1 MPGTEKNPNP
11 HQPHTLEDFELELQ
25 SLRGAVL
32 TMGRIALEMVGEI
45 GKLLQHNQKVDAS
58 EAKGR
63 EKDLD
68 QLEAEV
74 DQQAQVILIKYQ
86 PVATDLRGVTG
97 AVRIATDLEQI
108 GDDARR
114 ISTQAAKLGA
124 WMAYDTDG
132 VLEEQWK
139 LSEKALA
146 DALDAFSRHEP
157 EKALKVTES
166 KRQTRKLAK
175 AARSSI
181 SKAVAKNKE
190 LATSFVE
197 AVNATHGLENIGLHA
212 CSLGEAVVF
221 IETATDRRDRR
232 ENI

>member
-1 MPGTEKNPNP
+1 MRGTEKNPNP
-11 HQPHTLEDFELELQ
+11 QPPHTLEDFELELQ
-25 SLRGAVL
+25 SLRGSIL
-32 TMGRIALEMVGEI
+32 TMGQIAMDMVEQI

-74 DQQAQVILIKYQ
+74 DQQARVILIKYQ

-114 ISTQAAKLGA
+114 ISIQAPKLTPWLA
-124 WMAYDTDG
+124 FDSEG

-139 LSEKALA
+139 LSQKALVDGVA
-146 DALDAFSRHEP
+146 SFSYHDP
-157 EKALKVTES
+157 VKASQVTEF

-175 AARSSI
+175 DARSRI
-181 SKAVAKNKE
+181 SKAVAKNKA

-197 AVNATHGLENIGLHA
+197 AVNVTHGLENISLHA